1 MKLLT
6 TLTIA
11 MLAATPAFAASRTF
25 DVKDFKGVA
34 LTGSHDVEISPGAYS
49 VTAEGDA
56 KDLDRL
62 KITVDDGELVISQK
76 SGIYS
81 SSGRVVVHVRLPT
94 LSSMTLTGSGDMT
107 AKGVDAKAFEAR
119 LTGSGDLSVSGTCTS
134 IMASLLGSGDL
145 VAKDLKCETANASLL
160 GSGDLAIYASKAI
173 QASILGSGDIVVHGN
188 PASRQTKER
197 GSGDIS
203 FSK

>member
-11 MLAATPAFAASRTF
+11 MLAATPALAASRTF

-34 LTGSHDVEISPGAYS
+34 LTGSYNVEITQGAYS

-62 KITVDDGELVISQK
+62 KVSVSDGELVIGQK
-76 SGIYS
+76 SGTYT
-81 SSGRVVVHVRLPT
+81 SSGRVVVHVRLPA

-107 AKGVDAKAFEAR
+107 ASGVNAKAFEAE
-119 LTGSGDLSVSGTCTS
+119 LTGSGDLVVSGTCTS
-134 IMASLLGSGDL
+134 VKASLLGSGDL
-145 VAKDLKCETANASLL
+145 VARNLKCETADASLL
-160 GSGDLAIYASKAI
+160 GSGDLALYASKAI
-173 QASILGSGDIVVHGN
+173 KASILGSGDIVVYGN